1 MSHIL
6 LISRDASIP
15 KSLRAA
21 LTAPELR
28 IIAKSAPEDALSAL
42 ERGTFDLAII
52 YAESS
57 HAKLSAQLQAIHQIA
72 KGTFTIVISPDYSV
86 EQEQTAF
93 EHHADLYF
101 AEPLPMQ
108 SLQRLVSQ
116 QSQSHS
122 AQTIA
127 PATSATEREPQGRT
141 RSVSSLHILRDFSN
155 ILGFSLDYKAFTQH
169 FILKLREHISISRIG
184 IFLEASAKQS
194 IVKDRGYSHLECIA
208 SLGLPSDLIDC
219 FQLSR
224 EVGIG
229 KSLHE
234 HPRVLSIN
242 EATTNPS
249 LDPNGSIRKE
259 FGILGCQLAVPIS
272 DREGPIGVAVLSG
285 PVTGREFTEDELEL
299 LYLLM
304 EELGLA
310 IRNSRLH
317 KELGRHGALIENVL
331 SSMASGAIV
340 VSEDLEILYAN
351 RAAKRFLEIDE
362 NETRVINFAELP
374 NSLASPVH
382 RAVEKGELSDTFII
396 PGAEGNRIYQVSI
409 FPFTHNE
416 ELALLPRP
424 TMVMIE
430 DFTKIEATKQ
440 SALDDTKSELISL
453 IAERFA
459 HEIRNSLVPLTTHM
473 QLMDKKIEQPAFQ
486 ASLKTALQKETGRI
500 KRFSEQMLYLAQN
513 SNPHSGKI
521 DIEGALLSS
530 FEVAKKQSKRLEARI
545 SIGDVPKSASIEG
558 DAEGIAYALE
568 ELFLNSI
575 QASKDSPFIQAKIQ
589 HSDEG
594 ILTITLRDNGPGF
607 TKDCL
612 KHATDPFYTSRN
624 TGVGLGLSVAKK
636 IIETHD
642 GYLTLN
648 QRNEDNDW
656 DIQIELP
663 TALHKTPQL

>member
-6 LISRDASIP
+6 LISHNASIP

-28 IIAKSAPEDALSAL
+28 IIAKSAPEDARSAL
-42 ERGTFDLAII
+42 ERGTFDLCII
-52 YAESS
+52 YAEASD
-57 HAKLSAQLQAIHQIA
+57 AKLSRQLQAIHQSA
-72 KGTFTIVISPDYSV
+72 EGTFTIVISPEYSL

-108 SLQRLVSQ
+108 SLQRLITRKE
-116 QSQSHS
+116 QSHS
-122 AQTIA
+122 A
-127 PATSATEREPQGRT
+127 PAITPAASPTGCAPQGST
-141 RSVSSLHILRDFSN
+141 RSTSSLHILRDFSN

-194 IVKDRGYSHLECIA
+194 IVKDRGYSHLECVA

-234 HPRVLSIN
+234 QPRVLSIH
-242 EATTNPS
+242 EAATNPS
-249 LDPNGSIRKE
+249 LDTNGAIRKE

-351 RAAKRFLEIDE
+351 RAAKRFLQIDE
-362 NETRVINFAELP
+362 NETRAINFAELP
-374 NSLASPVH
+374 NTLAGPVH
-382 RAVEKGELSDTFII
+382 RAVEKGELSDAFIV
-396 PGAEGNRIYQVSI
+396 PDSEGNRIYQISI

-440 SALDDTKSELISL
+440 TALDNSKSELISL

-473 QLMDKKIEQPAFQ
+473 QLIDKKIKQPAFQ
-486 ASLKTALQKETGRI
+486 ASLKSALQKETGRI

-513 SNPHSGKI
+513 SNSNNSKI
-521 DIEGALLSS
+521 DVEGTLLSS
-530 FEVAKKQSKRLEARI
+530 FEVAKKQSKRPDARI
-545 SIGDVPKSASIEG
+545 SIGDVPKGASIEG
-558 DAEGIAYALE
+558 NSESIAYALE
-568 ELFLNSI
+568 ELFLNAI
-575 QASKDSPFIQAKIQ
+575 QASEDTPTIHAKIQ
-589 HSDEG
+589 HNDEG

-607 TKDCL
+607 SKDSL
-612 KHATDPFYTSRN
+612 EHATEPFYTSRN

-636 IIETHD
+636 IIETHN

-648 QRNEDNDW
+648 QRNENKDW

-663 TALHKTPQL
+663 TTLDKAAQI